1 MKAKLSLGENLRLL
15 REERGI
21 SQEALGQDLSLSDGA
36 ISRYENN
43 AAEPDINTLFGM
55 AEIFGVDFNYLLDY
69 HGHVRKS
76 QDIVLQNK
84 DVELLTCFHQCSS
97 GHQRVIRM
105 LAKELARQDRL
116 WPKLTEL
123 TSLETAGLVNEE
135 KEAWVESVPEVEV
148 KKHPEPSRKKKKT
161 DS

>member
-55 AEIFGVDFNYLLDY
+55 AEISASILIICWIIMGMC
-69 HGHVRKS
+69 GKARTSCCRIK
-76 QDIVLQNK
+76 
-84 DVELLTCFHQCSS
+84 TSS
-97 GHQRVIRM
+97 C
-105 LAKELARQDRL
+105 
-116 WPKLTEL
+116 
-123 TSLETAGLVNEE
+123 
-135 KEAWVESVPEVEV
+135 
-148 KKHPEPSRKKKKT
+148 
-161 DS
+161 

>member
-21 SQEALGQDLSLSDGA
+21 SQEALGQVLSLSDGA

-55 AEIFGVDFNYLLDY
+55 AEIFEVDFNYLLDY

-84 DVELLTCFHQCSS
+84 DVELLTCFHQCSP

-105 LAKELARQDRL
+105 LEKELALQDRL

-135 KEAWVESVPEVEV
+135 KEAWVESGQEEEL
-148 KKHPEPSRKKKKT
+148 KKYTEPSQEMNKT

>member
-43 AAEPDINTLFGM
+43 VAEPDINTLFGM

-76 QDIVLQNK
+76 RDIVLQNK
-84 DVELLTCFHQCSS
+84 DVELLNCFHQCSS

-105 LAKELARQDRL
+105 LTKELARQDGL
-116 WPKLTEL
+116 WPKLSEL
-123 TSLETAGLVNEE
+123 ASLETAGLVNED
-135 KEAWVESVPEVEV
+135 KEEWIEPQPEV
-148 KKHPEPSRKKKKT
+148 KIIKQPGHSRKKKKT